1 MPSAKAAP
9 SADKLLH
16 CSPARTVV
24 ARLDPARGELVVA
37 KVYVAGAMADAER
50 EFEMGQLADG
60 PGVIAHLSVGLDP
73 TTSRPCVTTRA
84 ENGTDL
90 DRLVGAGGPMSGG
103 AACTLLAPV
112 AATLARLHALASD
125 QAPRGLCH
133 GDVKPKNLLRTDT
146 TTLLLDF
153 EHAQPIGS
161 AAGRTCGTVGF
172 MAPEANGGAPSA
184 AIDVHAL
191 GRTLHWL
198 LQGGMPAAVP
208 LDPRLDD
215 LVAACTSS
223 EPAERPTAAAV
234 AARLDELAAAL
245 RDDPREAVLADWM
258 RGRCELAAAA
268 ADDDPRCQPW
278 AQRRRLLG
286 RLRSLRELP
295 EAVPTEPQ
303 PLAIA
308 LRATT
313 RLLQR
318 FPAHPAVLRWRGNL
332 QRATGMLLGMAARH
346 VATHCKLEAFGLATT
361 WLTETE
367 ALVRYATSLPGGLS
381 IPADE
386 PAAAPT
392 LLQRDPFAYLQRLA
406 GQVDAARAE
415 LDEHTAP
422 IAAAIRSLD
431 LRSAEA
437 ALDRLASRH
446 GGASPTVAR
455 QRDQLHRLAFYLDRV
470 ARSEANVERVV
481 SSWDATALR
490 PLTALVAD
498 AARARPRRTDA
509 TTGNVGLRS
518 LQLTLLNL
526 AEEFPGLAPVGPAVE
541 ALSQALAHVTDQ
553 AWDLLAE
560 ARAKLQAIP
569 VPVRPLQLA
578 LGRLDTFRILEAFVD
593 RPQRPRSQLQD
604 SIESLRLA
612 LEQARATRDRLAET
626 AESALAR
633 GHWTTGLFEM
643 ERAVA
648 GLQPGDDHEHAE
660 ATRLQ
665 ERLANARRRKEE
677 VEATVRRNV
686 DLATLHGT
694 LQDDPSS
701 TFATRLKVLEERR
714 DCLTFLTMHV
724 PAERSVLYH
733 RDLRDVETQIAL
745 ERTGLAEHQLDGTI
759 DVHERLRFA
768 RATLEQLTSQPA
780 TPTPGQELSGRIV
793 RLVEHWRTLTAQ
805 CQHAVDQLVA
815 AEAQRR
821 RQKRRV
827 LAVVF
832 AAIVVTTT
840 AVVFAVRPWLMG
852 EPASAATKDTL
863 PAGESGK

>member
-9 SADKLLH
+9 SFDKLLH

-37 KVYVAGAMADAER
+37 KIYVAGAMADAER
-50 EFEMGQLADG
+50 EYEMGRLADG
-60 PGVIAHLSVGLDP
+60 PGVIAHLGVGLDP

-84 ENGTDL
+84 EDGTDL
-90 DRLVGAGGPMSGG
+90 DRLVGAGGPMTASS
-103 AACTLLAPV
+103 ACAVLAPV
-112 AATLARLHALASD
+112 ATTLARLHALAGDST
-125 QAPRGLCH
+125 PRGLCH

-153 EHAQPIGS
+153 EHAQPIGNAS
-161 AAGRTCGTVGF
+161 GPALGTVGF
-172 MAPEANGGAPSA
+172 MAPEAERGAPSA

-191 GRTLHWL
+191 GATLQWL
-198 LQGGMPAAVP
+198 LQGGMPAAMP
-208 LDPRLDD
+208 LDPRLER
-215 LVAACTSS
+215 LIAACTAADPDRR
-223 EPAERPTAAAV
+223 PAAAAV
-234 AARLDELAAAL
+234 AEQLAELAAAL
-245 RDDPREAVLADWM
+245 RDDPREAVLADWS
-258 RGRCELAAAA
+258 RGRCELPDVAP
-268 ADDDPRCQPW
+268 DDDPRCRPW
-278 AQRRRLLG
+278 PHRRRLLV
-286 RLRSLRELP
+286 RLRQLRDLP

-308 LRATT
+308 LRTT
-313 RLLQR
+313 SRLLQR
-318 FPAHPAVLRWRGNL
+318 FPAHPALLRWRADL

-346 VATHCKLEAFGLATT
+346 VAAHCKLEAFALAQT
-361 WLTETE
+361 WLTETG
-367 ALVRYATSLPGGLS
+367 ALVRYAAALPGGLS
-381 IPADE
+381 LPADE

-392 LLQRDPFAYLQRLA
+392 LLQRDPLALLQRLA
-406 GQVDAARAE
+406 GQVEAARAE

-422 IAAAIRSLD
+422 IAAAIRSFD
-431 LRSAEA
+431 LRGAEA

-455 QRDQLHRLAFYLDRV
+455 HRDQLHRLGFYLDRV
-470 ARSEANVERVV
+470 ARAEATVERVV

-490 PLTALVAD
+490 PLTMLVAG
-498 AARARPRRTDA
+498 AARARPRRTDT

-526 AEEFPGLAPVGPAVE
+526 AEEFPALAPVSPAHD
-541 ALSQALAHVTDQ
+541 ALSQALADITDQ
-553 AWDLLAE
+553 AWELLAD
-560 ARAKLQAIP
+560 ARAKLQTIP
-569 VPVRPLQLA
+569 VPVRPLHLA
-578 LGRLDTFRILEAFVD
+578 LGRLDSYRILEAFVD

-604 SIESLRLA
+604 GIETLRLA

-648 GLQPGDDHEHAE
+648 GLQPGDDNEHTE

-665 ERLANARRRKEE
+665 ERLASVRRRKEE
-677 VEATVRRNV
+677 VESTVRRNI

-701 TFATRLKVLEERR
+701 TFAARLKVLEERR

-724 PAERSVLYH
+724 PTERSILYH

-745 ERTGLAEHQLDGTI
+745 ERAGLAEHQLDGTV
-759 DVHERLRFA
+759 DVHERLRFS
-768 RATLEQLTSQPA
+768 RSTLEQLTSSPM
-780 TPTPGQELSGRIV
+780 TPTPGQEPAGRIV

-815 AEAQRR
+815 AETLRR

-827 LAVVF
+827 RAVVF

-840 AVVFAVRPWLMG
+840 AVAFAVRPWLIG
-852 EPASAATKDTL
+852 EPANAAGKAA
-863 PAGESGK
+863 PPSREAGK